1 MQVRQLGLKGAD
13 GVTPDALAALRAI
26 DPQLVLAF
34 GGTRAF
40 RDPSLPARLA
50 GAFPAAQRVGCST
63 AGEISAEGSDDDT
76 LLLSALRFDH
86 PGVHVAQT
94 RLADMDDSRAAGAR
108 VGDALREKGAHT
120 VLCFAPGTNINGSAL
135 IEGMMSALP
144 GVRIAGGLAGDG
156 ADFQQTFT
164 LHDGEVG
171 ADQVVAVGFSNDHLR
186 AGFGSYGGWK
196 PFGPARQVTRAR
208 HNVLYELDGE
218 PALDVY
224 KRYLGDHAQRLPSS
238 GLLFPFSML
247 TGDRR
252 EVGLIRTILSVCEAD
267 GSLTLAGDVIEQGY
281 LQLMH
286 ASTDALVEGA
296 TSAAEAATLPG
307 DTPGFALLVSCV
319 GRKLVMGGRT
329 DEEVD
334 AVVDVL
340 GAQHAYA
347 GFHSYGEIS
356 PGAADVRCDLYN
368 QTMTVT
374 FLREA

>member
-1 MQVRQLGLKGAD
+1 
-13 GVTPDALAALRAI
+13 
-26 DPQLVLAF
+26 
-34 GGTRAF
+34 
-40 RDPSLPARLA
+40 
-50 GAFPAAQRVGCST
+50 
-63 AGEISAEGSDDDT
+63 
-76 LLLSALRFDH
+76 
-86 PGVHVAQT
+86 
-94 RLADMDDSRAAGAR
+94 
-108 VGDALREKGAHT
+108 
-120 VLCFAPGTNINGSAL
+120 LCFAPGTHINGSAL
-135 IEGMMSALP
+135 IKGMMSALP

-156 ADFQQTFT
+156 ADFHQTFT

-171 ADQVVAVGFSNDHLR
+171 ADQVVAVGFSSDHLR

-218 PALDVY
+218 PALEVY

-247 TGDRR
+247 TSDRR
-252 EVGLIRTILSVCEAD
+252 EVGLIRTILSVSEAD

-296 TSAAEAATLPG
+296 TSAAEAACVPG
-307 DTPGFALLVSCV
+307 DSPGFALLVSCV

-356 PGAADVRCDLYN
+356 PGASDVRCDLYN